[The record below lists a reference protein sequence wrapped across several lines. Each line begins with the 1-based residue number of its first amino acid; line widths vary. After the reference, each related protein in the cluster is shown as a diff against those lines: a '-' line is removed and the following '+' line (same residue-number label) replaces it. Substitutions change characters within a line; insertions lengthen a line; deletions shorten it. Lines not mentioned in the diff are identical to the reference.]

1 MDYKTKPTSRTDLR
15 RYSKILRRLFGVPL
29 TGSFPVLE
37 VLERLGDV
45 FDNCNYIVV
54 VLSGKLDDASSSSLF
69 QAELHRGGA
78 CAAHCLM

>member
-1 MDYKTKPTSRTDLR
+1 MDSKTKPTSRTDLR

-54 VLSGKLDDASSSSLF
+54 EDRRYSGSVFKTKIRGLLSES
-69 QAELHRGGA
+69 
-78 CAAHCLM
+78 